1 MKMFNLHVKCL
12 GLDLPGFLH
21 GSNFLLPWDITVKAE
36 KDKWPSIGETT
47 SRKGKQKKS
56 SKGSEWCWSTQY
68 KQNLNLVVLQ

>member
-1 MKMFNLHVKCL
+1 MFTNKQIEYVVIFHNKCL

-56 SKGSEWCWSTQY
+56 SKGSE
-68 KQNLNLVVLQ
+68 VF

>member
-1 MKMFNLHVKCL
+1 MKMFNFHVKCL

-56 SKGSEWCWSTQY
+56 SKGSE
-68 KQNLNLVVLQ
+68 